1 LDVFYVGELDFQ
13 AVGAA
18 ASVTEVHLAEA
29 FGCDG
34 AQLLLAGADVLANG
48 TSGQRSRPSAGPVNP
63 VTGPPPVSVTRPAR
77 PGRRAGGQPRFVG
90 MNIPTEPIGSIPRP
104 RYVLDGLQDFT
115 AGRID
120 QDELDRLLD
129 RALSETVTRLE
140 ATGSPVVVD
149 GDQAKPSA
157 LTYPLQGVDLAPD
170 GVVIPFA
177 DGHTRQLPRLTS
189 GPFRYG
195 VHAVSY
201 LAKAMEIST
210 RPVKQSVVAPSALS
224 LLYPADGISGYSR
237 EAFLNNLADEAET
250 DIRKCLEAGAASVQ
264 MDCSLT
270 RLTLKLDPSRGLLRD
285 FVALDN
291 EVLGRFSAADRARIG
306 VHTCP
311 GADQDST
318 HSLDVDYTELLPEL
332 FMMQAGNFYLQ
343 MASEPDPGRVL
354 QAARDSSTEDQRIFV
369 GVTDPLDPRVET
381 AEEVCD
387 RVLEA
392 ASHVPPERLGTC
404 DDAGFAPWADDT
416 STSRDVAFAK
426 IEARVRGT
434 RMAAEKLGL

>member
-1 LDVFYVGELDFQ
+1 M
-13 AVGAA
+13 
-18 ASVTEVHLAEA
+18 S
-29 FGCDG
+29 
-34 AQLLLAGADVLANG
+34 
-48 TSGQRSRPSAGPVNP
+48 
-63 VTGPPPVSVTRPAR
+63 
-77 PGRRAGGQPRFVG
+77 
-90 MNIPTEPIGSIPRP
+90 IPTEPIGSIPRP
-104 RYVLDGLQDFT
+104 RYLLDGLQDFE

-120 QDELDRLLD
+120 QRALDGLQD
-129 RALSETVTRLE
+129 QALSETITRLE

-157 LTYPLQGVDLAPD
+157 LTYPLTGVTTAPD

-177 DGHTRQLPRLTS
+177 DGHTRQLPMLTS

-201 LAKAMEIST
+201 LAKALKIAS

-224 LLYPADGISGYSR
+224 LLYPADGVAGYPR
-237 EAFLNNLADEAET
+237 ERFLADLADQAET
-250 DIRKCLEAGAASVQ
+250 DIRRCLETGAASVQ
-264 MDCSLT
+264 LDCSLT
-270 RLTLKLDPSRGLLRD
+270 RLTLKLDPSKGLLRD

-291 EVLGRFSAADRARIG
+291 EVLGRFGAGDRARIG

-311 GADQDST
+311 GADQDSV
-318 HSLDVDYTELLPEL
+318 HSLDVDYTELLPDL
-332 FMMQAGNFYLQ
+332 FTMKAGNFYLS

-354 QAARDSSTEDQRIFV
+354 HVARDCSTDDQRIFV
-369 GVTDPLDPRVET
+369 GVTDPIDPRVET

-392 ASHVPPERLGTC
+392 ANHIPVERLGTC

-416 STSRDVAFAK
+416 STSRDVTFAK
-426 IEARVRGT
+426 IEARVHGT